1 LPAIVPIEPDKA
13 IANAQQHFPALIA
26 AESEKRSFVSN
37 AEAISSGNYRPSF
50 DLQASRMSGVDIM
63 GYHDPGQMYVSV
75 KWNLFQGF
83 SGDAQEKSMLSR
95 ANATEEKYQQLLLDI
110 DYKINSAWDD
120 YNNQTDRIK
129 TLTALSNNTEQVRSD
144 YFVQWETLGKR
155 SLLEVLTA
163 ESEHLNTLLSL
174 ASSELDQQL
183 ALARL
188 RYESGTLASWTFE

>member
-1 LPAIVPIEPDKA
+1 
-13 IANAQQHFPALIA
+13 
-26 AESEKRSFVSN
+26 
-37 AEAISSGNYRPSF
+37 
-50 DLQASRMSGVDIM
+50 MSGVDIM

-83 SGDAQEKSMLSR
+83 SGDAQEKAMLSR
-95 ANATEEKYQQLLLDI
+95 ANATEEKYQQLLLEI

-120 YNNQTDRIK
+120 YNNQTDRIS
-129 TLTALSNNTEQVRSD
+129 TLKVLSTNTEQVQSD
-144 YFVQWETLGKR
+144 YFVQWEALGKR

-188 RYESGTLASWTFE
+188 RFESGTLASWMFE